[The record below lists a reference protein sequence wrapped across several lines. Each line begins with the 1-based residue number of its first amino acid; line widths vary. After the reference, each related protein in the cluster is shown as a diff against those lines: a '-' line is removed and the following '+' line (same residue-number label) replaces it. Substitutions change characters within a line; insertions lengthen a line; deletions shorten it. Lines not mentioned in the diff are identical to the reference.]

1 MVMIFRCHLRWHV
14 LNSSLLLLFGWAFG
28 CNAMNQSPVNT
39 EQVKKESE
47 EIVRALTDQ
56 KFTDFFDQQHQEN
69 ASVKKDQALVTS
81 KQQRIKRY
89 HFYNDYLARY
99 YPKAFVITYQIFQH
113 LDPDGIEQ
121 ALHDIVNIF
130 ADKAWFYFFNKPQG
144 FKIIH
149 FWEFIVDQLCIIHDF
164 LEHACVNID
173 DQTVFMPSEDDFF
186 VLSMLMLGSKSRQSR
201 NRKLLMDYLTAPR
214 KTVIYEFY
222 AQCFD
227 FEIKLFNEGILLQN
241 LGQSMIYLS
250 ELEYLVEKLSGSV
263 CFAADYQGA
272 SIKTAQELLDLL
284 KHRFGINNE
293 GFGDAHKSW
302 AA

>member
-1 MVMIFRCHLRWHV
+1 MVMNFRCHLRRRVHK
-14 LNSSLLLLFGWAFG
+14 SLLLLMFGSAFS

-39 EQVKKESE
+39 ELVNKESE

-56 KFTDFFDQQHQEN
+56 KFADFLDCQHKEN
-69 ASVKKDQALVTS
+69 ESVSKEQALVVS

-99 YPKAFVITYQIFQH
+99 YPKAFVITYQIFQQ

-121 ALHDIVNIF
+121 ALRDIVNVF
-130 ADKAWFYFFNKPQG
+130 AGKAWFYFFNQPQG

-149 FWEFIVDQLCIIHDF
+149 FWEFIVDQLSIIHDF
-164 LEHACVNID
+164 LGHACVNID
-173 DQTVFMPSEDDFF
+173 DQKVFMPSEDDFF

-201 NRKLLMDYLTAPR
+201 NRKLLMDYLTASR
-214 KTVIYEFY
+214 KTIIYEFY

-227 FEIKLFNEGILLQN
+227 FEVKLFNEGILLQN

-263 CFAADYQGA
+263 FAADYQGA

-293 GFGDAHKSW
+293 SLGDARKNW
-302 AA
+302 AS